1 MENISYFCSQIKTR
15 KVMSNIIRKVLLLA
29 MTVTSISVMA
39 QEKSDKPIFF
49 PKLFHMNK
57 AVSVG
62 IIGATIDNF
71 NYGAIGL
78 NATFYGFYVDGMGWP
93 RKHVNDV
100 PIDQWQDHYQYA
112 FHAGYQVPIHYYD
125 GGSIRIIPLIGYAKV
140 SEGITDGS
148 DWDIINARIHNG
160 YEPKFEKSGLDYGA
174 ALSLQNYDKKI
185 GYYNF
190 YLAYTRYTAWIGF
203 GIEFSLR
210 NLK

>member
-1 MENISYFCSQIKTR
+1 MNSILR
-15 KVMSNIIRKVLLLA
+15 KALLLA
-29 MTVTSISVMA
+29 ITVTSISATA
-39 QEKSDKPIFF
+39 QENSEKPIFF
-49 PKLFHMNK
+49 PKLFHLNK

-78 NATFYGFYVDGMGWP
+78 NATFYGFYLDAMGWP
-93 RKHVNDV
+93 RKHYDDV
-100 PIDQWQDHYQYA
+100 RVDKWEDSKVFA
-112 FHAGYQVPIHYYD
+112 FHAGYQIPIHYYN
-125 GGSIRIIPLIGYAKV
+125 GGSIKLTPLFGYARV
-140 SEGITDGS
+140 EHGITDGS
-148 DWDIINARIHNG
+148 NWKEADTGIINSFHVTDVKKG
-160 YEPKFEKSGLDYGA
+160 FDYGA

-185 GYYNF
+185 GYHNF